1 MSRGDH
7 ERDCEGDAERVCST
21 SVNGLARSHVGPDE
35 LAGCTEGSPEAAEL
49 AAITEGL
56 EDHELKWWLLGLIP
70 GLKAVAP

>member
-7 ERDCEGDAERVCST
+7 ERDCEGDAER
-21 SVNGLARSHVGPDE
+21 GPDD

-56 EDHELKWWLLGLIP
+56 EDYELKRWLLGLIP